1 MGVAVV
7 VAVVQSGTG
16 EEKSVGATVETR
28 CVGKG
33 ESVWRERQ
41 REREKE
47 AVKEQVNN
55 LLSLTLTIKNKHRV
69 NLVWLV
75 RLRVGR

>member
-1 MGVAVV
+1 M

-41 REREKE
+41 REKE
-47 AVKEQVNN
+47 AVKVNN
-55 LLSLTLTIKNKHRV
+55 LLSLILTIKNKHRV

-75 RLRVGR
+75 SLRVGR